1 MSISN
6 LRGILKYVPQFR
18 DRVFVVTIDG
28 EIIDS
33 PNFSNILL
41 DLAVLRSLNVKLV
54 VCHGASYQVRKLA
67 RERGVVVTNTAG
79 DGVTDDPT
87 LELSIDAATRLNN
100 EVMRGLTSVD
110 LNAAYANAVIGGPMG
125 IIQGIDYR
133 HTGKILRVDAEL
145 LEMFVK
151 EGIVPV
157 IPPLGFDAD
166 GNTYRINS
174 DAIAVRVAQD
184 LGAVKIIFLTTTEG
198 VYYQG
203 DLIRQVSAAHTREM
217 LRNRPEITPPAVRSI
232 VEYSADAC
240 RAGIPRIHVLNGRH
254 NEALLTEVFSSE
266 GIGTMIYSDDYTV
279 TRPANRRDSRRLLGL
294 LHESGSSPEE
304 SAQAAELMRQRP
316 ENFWLLEIDENPVA
330 CLGLKLYPEER
341 KAEIDALFVSSGHAN
356 RGYARQ
362 LLSRCE
368 ARCAEQG
375 IHRVAIADTSLHD
388 YFHQLEGW
396 ETGALQDLPRFR
408 RKELKADAGERQ
420 QPILVKRLNA

>member
-1 MSISN
+1 
-6 LRGILKYVPQFR
+6 
-18 DRVFVVTIDG
+18 
-28 EIIDS
+28 
-33 PNFSNILL
+33 
-41 DLAVLRSLNVKLV
+41 
-54 VCHGASYQVRKLA
+54 
-67 RERGVVVTNTAG
+67 
-79 DGVTDDPT
+79 
-87 LELSIDAATRLNN
+87 
-100 EVMRGLTSVD
+100 
-110 LNAAYANAVIGGPMG
+110 
-125 IIQGIDYR
+125 
-133 HTGKILRVDAEL
+133 
-145 LEMFVK
+145 
-151 EGIVPV
+151 VPV

-203 DLIRQVSAAHTREM
+203 DLLRQISAGHTREM
-217 LRNRPEITPPAVRSI
+217 LKNRREITPPAVRSI

-240 RAGIPRIHVLNGRH
+240 RAGIPRVHVLNGRQ

-294 LHESGSSPEE
+294 LHDSGISVEE
-304 SAQAAELMRQRP
+304 SREAAEAMNRHP

-330 CLGLKLYPEER
+330 CLGLRLCPEEH

-375 IHRVAIADTSLHD
+375 IHRIALVEPKLRD
-388 YFHQLEGW
+388 YFRNLEGW
-396 ETGALQDLPRFR
+396 QPGALQDLPRYR
-408 RKELKADAGERQ
+408 QKELKEGAREEALD
-420 QPILVKRLNA
+420 ILVKRLNA